1 METWLRE
8 LLTHVLAFFGGATIT
23 MVLNKIRISNK
34 KNYKVNQNNNTVL
47 GDLVGRD
54 KTVGK

>member
-8 LLTHVLAFFGGATIT
+8 LLTHVLAFLGGATIT

-34 KNYKVNQNNNTVL
+34 KNYRVNQNNNTVI

-54 KTVGK
+54 KRVGK

>member
-8 LLTHVLAFFGGATIT
+8 LLTHVLAFLGGASIT

-34 KNYKVNQNNNTVL
+34 KNYKVTQNNNTVH

-54 KTVGK
+54 KRVGK